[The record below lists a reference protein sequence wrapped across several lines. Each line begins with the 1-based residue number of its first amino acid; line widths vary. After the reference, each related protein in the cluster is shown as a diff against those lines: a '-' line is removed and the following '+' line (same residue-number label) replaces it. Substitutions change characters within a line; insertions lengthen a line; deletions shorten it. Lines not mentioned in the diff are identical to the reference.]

1 MVLTKPLRGRI
12 APVSKPAGRS
22 MKSLLLIGAGHAHA
36 QVLRDWITAPLPGV
50 EVILVSPSARAP
62 YSGMVPGWLAGEY
75 GYDDICID
83 FEALARAAGARLVI
97 ATLAG
102 LDPNRR
108 NVRLSSGEQLG
119 YDVLSLNVGS
129 TLNPP
134 PAAGRSTRVLAMRP
148 LGRLH
153 SAWEALL
160 GELASGPAGD
170 ALTVTAVG
178 GGAAGVETL
187 LSVLVRL
194 RALQPQRPVRGK
206 LISRGTALLPGLA
219 LQAARAAQQALAA
232 AGVAVQLGTAYDD
245 AAAAPSDLL
254 LWAAGAEAH
263 AWQHDC
269 GLAVNPHGF
278 IRIDRWL
285 RSISHAQVY
294 AVGDCA
300 DSAEPLPKAGV
311 HAVRMGPVLAHNLR
325 AALGVGVAAEHRA
338 QRRVLA
344 LLSTADGSA
353 IASWGRWSVR
363 GRWVRRWKDHI
374 DRRFLQGFAVGKRG
388 SSKPEPSHSKAAAP

>member
-1 MVLTKPLRGRI
+1 
-12 APVSKPAGRS
+12 
-22 MKSLLLIGAGHAHA
+22 MKRLLLIGAGHAHA
-36 QVLRDWITAPLPGV
+36 QVLRDWITAPLPDV
-50 EVILVSPSARAP
+50 EVVLVSPSARAP
-62 YSGMVPGWLAGEY
+62 YSGMVPGWLAGVY
-75 GYDDICID
+75 RYDDICID

-108 NVRLSSGEQLG
+108 SVHLSSGEQLG

-129 TLNPP
+129 TLHPP
-134 PAAGRSTRVLAMRP
+134 PAADPAARVLAMRP

-153 SAWEALL
+153 TAWEALL
-160 GELASGPAGD
+160 GELAAGPVGNP
-170 ALTVTAVG
+170 LTVVAVG

-187 LSVLVRL
+187 LSVLARL

-219 LQAARAAQQALAA
+219 PRASRAAQQALAA
-232 AGVAVQLGTAYDD
+232 AGVEVRLGLSYDD
-245 AAAAPSDLL
+245 AAAPPSDLL

-263 AWQHDC
+263 AWQHHC

-278 IRIDRWL
+278 IRIDRQL

-300 DSAEPLPKAGV
+300 DSADPLPKAGV
-311 HAVRMGPVLAHNLR
+311 HAVRMGPVLSHNLR
-325 AALGVGVAAEHRA
+325 AALGVGVAVEHRA

-344 LLSTADGSA
+344 LLSIADGSA
-353 IASWGRWSVR
+353 IASWGRWSAR
-363 GRWVRRWKDHI
+363 GRWVAGWKDHI
-374 DRRFLQGFAVGKRG
+374 DRRFLRRFAVGKRG
-388 SSKPEPSHSKAAAP
+388 ANTPKPSGSKAATP